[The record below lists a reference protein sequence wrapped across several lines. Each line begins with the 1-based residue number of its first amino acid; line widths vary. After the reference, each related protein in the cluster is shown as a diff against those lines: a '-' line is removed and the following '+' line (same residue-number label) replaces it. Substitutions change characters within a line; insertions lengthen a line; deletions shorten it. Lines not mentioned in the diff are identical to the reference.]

1 VVAESID
8 LTKKWREQVKPKP
21 NRSSADTFSQPQPVK
36 VTLSPCRLCSHLLPS
51 CPTTPLPR
59 PPAWTGLQ
67 VTATS
72 LNSIEISYPQVEA
85 GHIIQ
90 RSLATQRSP
99 RKHTH
104 MQGTHQ
110 QTSQANARCSCSAAG
125 AGWLELKPPQQP
137 YARNN
142 PRPQPKRTYQASCR
156 RMQTYC
162 SIQPLY
168 YCEELGSYLRVA
180 G

>member
-1 VVAESID
+1 MVAESID

-21 NRSSADTFSQPQPVK
+21 NRSSADSFSQPQPVK

-125 AGWLELKPPQQP
+125 AGWLGA
-137 YARNN
+137 ARRHSNLMHVIKHICKLTSL
-142 PRPQPKRTYQASCR
+142 PLAGGCKLIAY
-156 RMQTYC
+156 
-162 SIQPLY
+162 IQPP
-168 YCEELGSYLRVA
+168 
-180 G
+180 